1 MFIIGARERIGSTYG
16 VNNNKSVATT
26 DTNIVTIRNNTT
38 INSVTNQ
45 SQIRIRSLSVA
56 TAAGVP
62 VVFKLIKNTTLGGVP
77 AYTDVDATNSCAAR
91 DIAGT
96 TVTGGNVQ
104 FNTTLGANGN
114 VFVDLTEFDIFLSPN
129 DTLTCTAATISGGA
143 AHHAVAINW
152 NEDI

>member
-1 MFIIGARERIGSTYG
+1 MDSVGVFIIGVRERIGSTYG

-26 DTNIVTIRNNTT
+26 ETNIVTIRNNTT
-38 INSVTNQ
+38 INGVANQ

-62 VVFKLIKNTTLGGVP
+62 VVYKLIKNTTLGGVP
-77 AYTDVDATNSCAAR
+77 AFTNIDATNSCAAF

-104 FNTTLGANGN
+104 
-114 VFVDLTEFDIFLSPN
+114 
-129 DTLTCTAATISGGA
+129 
-143 AHHAVAINW
+143 
-152 NEDI
+152 